1 MENEKLSVVITGA
14 SSGIGR
20 AAAMEF
26 ARKGHKVALTSR
38 RKEVLDEVANT
49 CERIGGQAVTYAMDI
64 TDEKAVYE
72 FARQANHKF
81 GKIDVWINNAA
92 VAMMGP
98 FEETP
103 MEDIR
108 RLFDVNVNGYLYGSR
123 AALPYFRKQGH
134 GMLINVSSLVG
145 INGQPYSI
153 AYTTSKAAIRGMSL
167 CLQQEMAQEKN
178 IHVCTVL
185 PATVD
190 TPLFNNAA
198 NFMGRGIKPMEPVVD
213 AQSVAEEIVNLVK
226 KPKPEVFVG
235 GMSIQTYLMKH
246 ISPDMFAKMYNKQVQ
261 SQHFKEDSSAPWH
274 GNLFEPNWNISSIDG
289 GWIQNG
295 ESKAVKSQVRNTFW
309 LGLILA
315 GAVAGTAMYFSNKAK
330 TNDI

>member
-26 ARKGHKVALTSR
+26 ARNGHKVALTAR
-38 RKEVLDEVANT
+38 RKEVLDEVAKS
-49 CERIGGQAVTYAMDI
+49 CERIGGQTFTYAMDI

-81 GKIDVWINNAA
+81 GKIDVWVNNAA

-103 MEDIR
+103 MEDIK
-108 RLFDVNVNGYLYGSR
+108 RLLDVNLNGYLYGAR
-123 AALPYFRKQGH
+123 AAIPYFRKQGH
-134 GMLINVSSLVG
+134 GMLINVSSIVG
-145 INGQPYSI
+145 VNGQPFSI

-167 CLQQEMAQEKN
+167 CLQQEFAQEKN

-198 NFMGRGIKPMEPVVD
+198 NFMGREIKAMEPVVD
-213 AQSVAEEIVNLVK
+213 AQSVAEEIVSLVN
-226 KPKPEVFVG
+226 KPRPEVFVG
-235 GMSIQTYLMKH
+235 GMAIQTSLMKH
-246 ISPDMFAKMYNKQVQ
+246 LSPDMFAKMYNKRVQ
-261 SQHFKEDSSAPWH
+261 SQHFKEDLSAPQH

-289 GWIQNG
+289 GWIRNG
-295 ESKAVKSQVRNTFW
+295 ESRAIKSQVRNTFW

-315 GAVAGTAMYFSNKAK
+315 GAITGTAMYFSNKAK
-330 TNDI
+330 TH